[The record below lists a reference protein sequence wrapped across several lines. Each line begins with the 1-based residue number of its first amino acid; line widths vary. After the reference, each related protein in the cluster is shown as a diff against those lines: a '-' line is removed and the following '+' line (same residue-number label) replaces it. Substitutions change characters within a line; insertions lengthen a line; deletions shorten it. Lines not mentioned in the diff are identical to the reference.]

1 MITLGVLADTH
12 IPDRAPQLNPRIREI
27 FLRAEVN
34 AILHAG
40 DVSTSG
46 VLDELKQVAPL
57 YTVQGNRD
65 LFYLRQLPMQIEM
78 DFEGVSVG
86 MAHGHGTFS
95 RYMVDKIHRAMRGRK
110 VGIYL
115 QRLLQAFP
123 TMDVIVFGHLHVPCN
138 FRLEGKLLFNPGST
152 SYPWPRGD
160 PATVGLLH
168 VDGNAGVEGEIIS
181 LG

>member
-12 IPDRAPQLNPRIREI
+12 IPDRVPQLNPCILEI
-27 FLRAEVN
+27 FQRAKVN

-46 VLDELKQVAPL
+46 VLDELRQVAPL
-57 YTVQGNRD
+57 YAVQGNRD
-65 LFYLRQLPMQIEM
+65 IVYLRQLPMQLELN
-78 DFEGVSVG
+78 FEGVSVG

-95 RYMVDKIHRAMRGRK
+95 RYMVDKIHRAMRGRM

-115 QRLLQAFP
+115 QRLLHAFP
-123 TMDVIVFGHLHVPCN
+123 TVDVIVFGHLHVPCN